1 MKHVLFVLVALF
13 CLLMAG
19 CAPREVRYV
28 VGVSQCSDDEWREQ
42 MNKEIRREALF
53 YPGVKIDIRTAK
65 DNNAQQIADIESL
78 IGEGVDLLIVS
89 PNEADAITPVIE
101 KAYNKG
107 IPVVLVDRKIRSDK
121 YTAYVGA
128 DNYEIGRQV
137 GSYIAERLQGKGN
150 LVEVAGLKAS
160 TSALV

>member
-1 MKHVLFVLVALF
+1 MKHVLFVLVTLF

-89 PNEADAITPVIE
+89 PNGNDAITPVIE
-101 KAYNKG
+101 KAYNKVFCFG
-107 IPVVLVDRKIRSDK
+107 RNEKTIPDK

-128 DNYEIGRQV
+128 DNYKSASGREL
-137 GSYIAERLQGKGN
+137 YC
-150 LVEVAGLKAS
+150 
-160 TSALV
+160 